1 MDSPVPDPGGAT
13 VRKVTLHLLP
23 FLFILYIVAYL
34 DRVNFGYAALQ
45 MNSSLG
51 INAELFG
58 FLSGIF
64 FIGYLIFEVPSNII
78 LQKIGARI
86 WIARILISW
95 GIIVIIT
102 GFAQDALQLAVLRF
116 LLGIAEAGFFP
127 GVIYYI
133 TRWFR
138 ARDLARAVALFMT
151 ALTLANIAGAPIS
164 TWILD
169 NIAWLGLEGW
179 RWLFILEGIPAVFL
193 GAVTFLILTDSPG
206 DARWLTSGEKT
217 WLITTIARERKE
229 NSREKPET
237 LMTMLR
243 NPRVWHLAV
252 IYCMLTIGLYGIA
265 FWMPQIIKGMNTGA
279 TNFETGLITVIP
291 YSVAAIAMVL
301 WSRHSDRSLER
312 RFHTAIPPML
322 GGIGMIGSAL
332 APTPL
337 ISILMLTLATA
348 GIFCTFGPF
357 WTLPPLLLG
366 GTAAAVGIAVVNSLG
381 NFGGFVGPSAVGFL
395 TQVTGDTRSGLAVL
409 GIALLFGGF
418 AVLALK
424 GAETRATGPDERKHS

>member
-1 MDSPVPDPGGAT
+1 MDSPASDPGDAT

-23 FLFILYIVAYL
+23 FLFLLYIVAYL

-51 INAELFG
+51 IGAELFG

-102 GFAQDALQLAVLRF
+102 GFAQDALQLTVLRF

-127 GVIYYI
+127 GVIYYV
-133 TRWFR
+133 TRWFP

-151 ALTLANIAGAPIS
+151 ALTLANIAGAPVS

-179 RWLFILEGIPAVFL
+179 RWLFILEGFPAVIL
-193 GAVTFLILTDSPG
+193 GAVTFFILTDSPK
-206 DARWLTSGEKT
+206 DARWLRTEEKA
-217 WLITTIARERKE
+217 WLISEIARERKE
-229 NSREKPET
+229 PTGKNPES
-237 LMTMLR
+237 LMEMLR

-265 FWMPQIIKGMNTGA
+265 FWMPQIIKGMETGA
-279 TNFETGLITVIP
+279 TNFEIGLITVIP
-291 YSVAAIAMVL
+291 YGAAAVAMIL
-301 WSRHSDRSLER
+301 WSRHSDRTLER
-312 RFHTAIPPML
+312 RYHTAIPPML

-332 APTPL
+332 APNPV
-337 ISILMLTLATA
+337 IAILMLTLATV

-357 WTLPPLLLG
+357 WTLPPIFLAG
-366 GTAAAVGIAVVNSLG
+366 SAAAVGIAVVNSIG
-381 NFGGFVGPSAVGFL
+381 NFGGFVGPSAVGLL
-395 TQVTGDTRSGLAVL
+395 TQITGDTRAGLAVL
-409 GIALLFGGF
+409 GLALLFGGF

-424 GAETRATGPDERKHS
+424 GATMKRTGSDMKKIP